1 MAQVTMRDLLEAGV
15 HFGHQTNRWNP
26 KMKPYIYGGR
36 NGVHV
41 IDLSQ
46 TVRYLASALDFI
58 RSVAARGESVL
69 FVGTKRQAQESV
81 KEQANRSNQYYVVNR
96 WLGGTLTNFQ
106 TIRKSIDRLKE
117 LEKMS
122 RDGSYAKY
130 TKKEVL
136 RFERERERLE
146 NNVGGIANME
156 RVPGALFV
164 LDPKK
169 EEIAIRE
176 AQKLGIP
183 VVAVCDTNCNPDGID
198 FVVPGND
205 DAIRSIRLFATAIAE
220 ACLEGGR
227 MASNKREESARE
239 AARSATDYNA
249 PSVKEGPGPEVQVRG
264 AGKEAPVVKAAETE
278 APVAKAAEA
287 AAPAAPVEKKEDAP
301 EATE

>member
-26 KMKPYIYGGR
+26 KMRPYIYGGR

-58 RSVAARGESVL
+58 RTVSAKGEAVL
-69 FVGTKRQAQESV
+69 FVGTKRQAQEAV
-81 KEQANRSNQYYVVNR
+81 REQAERSNQFYVVNR

-136 RFERERERLE
+136 RFEREKERLE
-146 NNVGGIANME
+146 NNVGGIANMD

-169 EEIAIRE
+169 EEIAVRE
-176 AQKLGIP
+176 ARKLGIP
-183 VVAVCDTNCNPDGID
+183 VVAVCDTNCDPDGID
-198 FVVPGND
+198 YVVPGND
-205 DAIRSIRLFATAIAE
+205 DAIRAIRLFSTAIAD

-227 MASNKREESARE
+227 MASSRREESARE
-239 AARSATDYNA
+239 AARSADNYNA
-249 PSVKEGPGPEVQVRG
+249 PAAKEGPGPEVQVVNR
-264 AGKEAPVVKAAETE
+264 A
-278 APVAKAAEA
+278 
-287 AAPAAPVEKKEDAP
+287 EKKEDAA

>member
-1 MAQVTMRDLLEAGV
+1 MSQVTMRDLLEAGV

-46 TVRYLASALDFI
+46 TVRRLADALDFI
-58 RSVAARGESVL
+58 RSVSGRGESVL
-69 FVGTKRQAQESV
+69 FVGTKRQAQDAVREQSV
-81 KEQANRSNQYYVVNR
+81 RANQFFVVNR

-136 RFERERERLE
+136 GFERERERLD
-146 NNVGGIANME
+146 NNVGGIADME

-169 EEIAIRE
+169 EEIAVRE
-176 AQKLGIP
+176 ARKLKIP
-183 VVAVCDTNCNPDGID
+183 VVAICDTNCDPDGID
-198 FVVPGND
+198 FVIPGND
-205 DAIRSIRLFATAIAE
+205 DAIRAIRLFATAVAD
-220 ACLEGGR
+220 ACLEGAR
-227 MASNKREESARE
+227 LASSKREESARE
-239 AARSATDYNA
+239 AARAAADYNA
-249 PSVKEGPGPEVQVRG
+249 PIGKAGPGPEVQVVNR
-264 AGKEAPVVKAAETE
+264 AEKKEE
-278 APVAKAAEA
+278 
-287 AAPAAPVEKKEDAP
+287 AAPAAPAATPAAPAADAAKTA
-301 EATE
+301 EAD